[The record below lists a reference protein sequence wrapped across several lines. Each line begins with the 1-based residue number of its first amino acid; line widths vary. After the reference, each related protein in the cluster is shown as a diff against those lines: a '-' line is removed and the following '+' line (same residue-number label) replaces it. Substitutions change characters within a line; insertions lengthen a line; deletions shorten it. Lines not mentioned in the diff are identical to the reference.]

1 MTSPDKDF
9 AAKRDHE
16 AGAADKAGHGRLAGQ
31 AGFADR
37 AGTAGPA
44 DLAGRGHRAAF
55 AGHAGEEPLADYLRR
70 QAARIEAAF
79 DRLFPADWVI
89 PDRLLEAM
97 RYSLDAGG
105 KRMRPILTLAAAEAF
120 GGDAE
125 AALPAA
131 CAVEL
136 VHTYSLIHDDL
147 PAMDNDDF
155 RRGKPTNHRVFGEA
169 MAILAGDGLL
179 THAFHVIASGGLPP
193 DRALAIIRELAE
205 YAGPRGMVGGQA
217 ADMMGERGITSLSE
231 LEYIHL
237 HKTSD
242 LIVFSLRAGAHAAG
256 AGEAGLEAVSRFGRN
271 IGLAFQIR
279 DDVLDVIGQE
289 SKLGKATQSDNREQK
304 VTYPFF
310 LGVEASVEK
319 IRELTEEGKQ
329 ALLSGAVP
337 HPERLL
343 QIADYLSGRDH

>member
-1 MTSPDKDF
+1 LTAPGSDRTANQNQEADWTESGTTAS
-9 AAKRDHE
+9 AAGE
-16 AGAADKAGHGRLAGQ
+16 
-31 AGFADR
+31 
-37 AGTAGPA
+37 TAG
-44 DLAGRGHRAAF
+44 
-55 AGHAGEEPLADYLRR
+55 ESLADYMRR
-70 QAARIEAAF
+70 QAARVEAAF
-79 DRLFPADWVI
+79 DRLFPAHWAM
-89 PDRLLEAM
+89 PDRLREAM

-105 KRMRPILTLAAAEAF
+105 KRMRPILVLAAAEAF
-120 GGDAE
+120 GGDSG
-125 AALPAA
+125 AALPVA

-179 THAFHVIASGGLPP
+179 THAFHVIADSGLPAE
-193 DRALAIIRELAE
+193 RALAIVRELSE

-217 ADMMGERGITSLSE
+217 ADMLGEQGVTGLAE

-242 LIVFSLRAGAHAAG
+242 LIVFSLRAGARVAG
-256 AGEAGLEAVSRFGRN
+256 ADEAGLAAVSRFGEN
-271 IGLAFQIR
+271 IGLAFQIQ

-289 SKLGKATQSDNREQK
+289 SKLGKATQSDIKGMK

-310 LGVEASVEK
+310 LGVERSIEK
-319 IRELTEEGKQ
+319 VRTLTEEGKQ
-329 ALLSGAVP
+329 ALLSGHVP

-343 QIADYLSGRDH
+343 ELADYLMRRDH